1 MANTDNQMSPS
12 NSPGSIGKTGV
23 RRVNNLPL
31 IIVLSVITIFIAII
45 AMVAVKRSDQQNQ
58 APETPKSEKTVSS
71 SSMAADIVAGHNNGI
86 IPPEQITAPTQASE
100 PTEPTEPT
108 TAIPV
113 AKVDNPNE
121 PPVPPRNNGSRQ
133 DIPNDPD
140 LDRIK
145 MAKLQQFEE
154 AVKAKTTVSIPTLRD
169 NATGADGATPTRDQ
183 TLARLE
189 AVRRQI
195 DQTQNEDP
203 TSAYKK
209 RLQQLQGNGG
219 MSGDNASSG
228 GDGLATSSSNDIEQF
243 AGTGVTDRWALN
255 TKVEAPRSPFEIRAG
270 AVVPGV
276 MISGVN
282 SDLPGQI
289 MGQVTQDVFDTP
301 TGKHLLIPQGTRL
314 TGSYTSDVA
323 FGQSAVMI
331 AWQRMI
337 FPDGK
342 ALDIAA
348 MPGADSAGY
357 SGFRDQVNNHLFR
370 IFSSAFLLSGVTAGV
385 TYSQGRNEN
394 SNGNNSPTASSA
406 LSEALGQQFGQVTA
420 QMIAKNLNIA
430 PTLEIRPGY
439 RFNII
444 VIKDM
449 TFKKPYKPF
458 DY

>member
-1 MANTDNQMSPS
+1 MAHVDDQMSPS
-12 NSPGSIGKTGV
+12 NSPASKTGV

-31 IIVLSVITIFIAII
+31 FIVIGVIATFVFII

-58 APETPKSEKTVSS
+58 NPVAPKEEKTVNST
-71 SSMAADIVAGHNNGI
+71 SMAADIVAGRHGGI
-86 IPPEQITAPTQASE
+86 VPSEQITPTIAPLAPEES
-100 PTEPTEPT
+100 T

-113 AKVDNPNE
+113 ARIENPDA
-121 PPVPPRNNGSRQ
+121 PPVPPRGNTGYQ
-133 DIPNDPD
+133 DVLNDPD

-154 AVKAKTTVSIPTLRD
+154 AVKAKTTVSVPSQQENVGSSNRSHLTK
-169 NATGADGATPTRDQ
+169 NEA
-183 TLARLE
+183 LARLE

-195 DQTQNEDP
+195 DQNRSEDP
-203 TSAYKK
+203 TTAYQT
-209 RLQQLQGNGG
+209 RLQQIKDG
-219 MSGDNASSG
+219 
-228 GDGLATSSSNDIEQF
+228 GLAREATIGQDLQF
-243 AGTGVTDRWALN
+243 AGNSANRNDLDQFSGSGQRDRWALN
-255 TKVEAPRSPFEIRAG
+255 TKVEVPRSPFEIRSG

-301 TGKHLLIPQGTRL
+301 TSQHLLIPQGTRL
-314 TGSYTSDVA
+314 FGSYSNDVV

-357 SGFRDQVNNHLFR
+357 SGFRDQVNNHYAR
-370 IFSSAFLLSGVTAGV
+370 IFTSAFLMSGITAGV

-394 SNGNNSPTASSA
+394 SNSNNSPTASSA
-406 LSEALGQQFGQVTA
+406 LSEALGQQLGQVAT
-420 QMIAKNLNIA
+420 QMISKNLNIA

-444 VIKDM
+444 VIKDI
-449 TFKKPYKPF
+449 TFEKPYKSF
-458 DY
+458 DYKY